1 MDRLKLVNRFG
12 MEGIMKQC
20 RNCLH
25 KIYKAVSMIL
35 IIAMTILIIDR
46 PVEVEA
52 KKRNTLTLAAAKSM
66 GLANSDAYQLLQSK
80 IQLSKVQYDQS
91 VEALR
96 LKEKNQKSF
105 RWTPLLSF
113 KFPEKA
119 DLSEAFEYQ
128 YKPLQLQAKIES
140 LEHQLEDKVHEVY
153 YNIESLYTK
162 IYILQES
169 IAYNEKRLEE
179 FEKTLKKNKAR
190 LALGSASQNDIDA
203 LQNKI
208 DAVNAQLSSDMSNFS
223 AYKVKLSNL
232 IGINVRNS
240 YSFSSPLV
248 DGEISRDK
256 LTEMIEYTLA
266 HNHEYYLAKV
276 TTANALLALETNYS
290 LMKNQYGLDM
300 SLLDGYL
307 NQVKKGE
314 KINTANFKSK
324 YQEFLKQIDSPWAG
338 YKTILFIS
346 IPKEW
351 FKGSIDGVR
360 YVEDEPYVL
369 YECALEY
376 QDALKEQESVRKE
389 IEDSITDAFENYAT
403 VRKTVKSIEDNISN
417 KKTELEEA
425 KMLNRLGNMTYE
437 EYQAVADEYE
447 EMQMDLMSSKG
458 DLSEILFSLNRQT
471 CGMVDRLLGST
482 TANVDIAEGGY
493 SYAVENE
500 GAGVYY
506 YIHQLASENAF
517 DFGLTVTEDCEVE
530 LTHFELWIDGVQIG
544 QRTGLEATIRHLSL
558 DLKGTERVF
567 VRIYNEDEFVDDC
580 DIDPSVYS
588 AKLDI
593 TYDYEIVKPDDGIVG
608 RYLVKTDSNGL
619 LTLTIIPDI
628 DENYSAYNIKTQD
641 EKYLLSDRKVP
652 LTEEFTYL
660 GLVEADLDKLIITFY
675 DDGGKVVYTAQFDT
689 TDKTIKKITEI
700 TE

>member
-1 MDRLKLVNRFG
+1 
-12 MEGIMKQC
+12 MKQC

-25 KIYKAVSMIL
+25 KIYRAVSMIL

-80 IQLSKVQYDQS
+80 LQLAKVQYDQS
-91 VEALR
+91 VESLR

-113 KFPEKA
+113 KFPEQP
-119 DLSEAFEYQ
+119 DLSDAFEYQ
-128 YKPLQLQAKIES
+128 YKPLQLQSKIES
-140 LEHQLEDKVHEVY
+140 LEHELEDKVYEIY

-169 IAYNEKRLEE
+169 IAYNEKRLTE
-179 FEKTLKKNKAR
+179 FENTLKKNKAR
-190 LALGSASQNDIDA
+190 LAMGSASQNDIDA
-203 LQNKI
+203 LQKKI
-208 DAVNAQLSSDMSNFS
+208 DAVNAQLSSDMSNYS
-223 AYKVKLSNL
+223 AYTVKLSNL

-256 LTEMIEYTLA
+256 LAEMIEYTLA
-266 HNHEYYLAKV
+266 HSHEYYLAKV
-276 TTANALLALETNYS
+276 ATSNALLALDTNYS

-307 NQVKKGE
+307 NQVKRGE
-314 KINTANFKSK
+314 KINTANFKLK

-338 YKTILFIS
+338 YKTILFIK

-376 QDALKEQESVRKE
+376 QDAVKEQESLKKE
-389 IEDSITDAFENYAT
+389 IEGSITDAFENYAA
-403 VRKTVKSIEDNISN
+403 VRKTVLNLKEQISD
-417 KKTELEEA
+417 KKTELDKA
-425 KMLNRLGNMTYE
+425 KKLNRLGNMTYE

-447 EMQMDLMSSKG
+447 ELQMELMSSMG

-471 CGMVDRLLGST
+471 CGMVDKLLGST
-482 TANVDIAEGGY
+482 SFNVDIAEGGY
-493 SYAVENE
+493 SYAVESE
-500 GAGVYY
+500 GSGVYY
-506 YIHQLASENAF
+506 YIHQLASDNAF
-517 DFGLTVTEDCEVE
+517 DFGLTVTEDCDVE
-530 LTHFELWIDGVQIG
+530 LTHFELWIDGTQIG
-544 QRTGLEATIRHLSL
+544 SRTGLDGTIRHLSL

-567 VRIYNEDEFVDDC
+567 VRIYNGDEFVDDC
-580 DIDPSVYS
+580 DINPAIYS
-588 AKLDI
+588 ARLDI
-593 TYDYEIVKPDDGIVG
+593 KNNYEILTPDDGIVG
-608 RYLVKTDSNGL
+608 RYLVKTDSKGL
-619 LTLTIIPDI
+619 LTITIIPDI
-628 DENYSAYNIKTQD
+628 DEDYSAYNIMTQD

-652 LTEEFTYL
+652 LTEDFTYL

-689 TDKTIKKITEI
+689 TDKIIKKITQ
-700 TE
+700 